1 MTEQRVL
8 ATSRE
13 LPFTA
18 SQIYAAFASAEQLA
32 CWWGPQ
38 GFTNTFEIFDFVVG
52 GRWKFVMHGPDGSN
66 YQNESYFEHLEPNA
80 KIVIRHDCPPYFRL
94 HVQLVPTTQ
103 GTELLWQQEFDDAA
117 TAQAVKQIV
126 GPANEQNLDR
136 LTAVLKRQGVQ

>member
-1 MTEQRVL
+1 
-8 ATSRE
+8 
-13 LPFTA
+13 
-18 SQIYAAFASAEQLA
+18 
-32 CWWGPQ
+32 
-38 GFTNTFEIFDFVVG
+38 
-52 GRWKFVMHGPDGSN
+52 MHGPDGSN

-80 KIVIRHDCPPYFRL
+80 NIVIRHDCPPYFRL

>member
-18 SQIYAAFASAEQLA
+18 SQIYAAFASAELLA

-66 YQNESYFEHLEPNA
+66 SNIKTKVTSN
-80 KIVIRHDCPPYFRL
+80 
-94 HVQLVPTTQ
+94 T
-103 GTELLWQQEFDDAA
+103 
-117 TAQAVKQIV
+117 
-126 GPANEQNLDR
+126 
-136 LTAVLKRQGVQ
+136 